1 MEIAE
6 ALEFLR
12 ANHRAVLATRRAD
25 GRPQLSPVM
34 AGVDDEGYVVVSS
47 RETALKVK
55 NLLRDPQAS
64 VCAFTDGF
72 FGEWVQVDGEA
83 TIVYLPEAME
93 QLVSLYRGMA
103 GEHPDWDEYRSA
115 MEREQRVVVRI
126 AVRSAGPDRA
136 G

>member
-1 MEIAE
+1 MEIAK

-34 AGVDDEGYVVVSS
+34 AGVDDEGYAVISS

-55 NLLRDPQAS
+55 NLVRDPQAS
-64 VCAFTDGF
+64 VCAFTDDF
-72 FGEWVQVDGEA
+72 FGGWVQVDGEA
-83 TIVYLPEAME
+83 TIVHLPEAME
-93 QLVSLYRGMA
+93 QLVWLYRGMA
-103 GEHPDWDEYRSA
+103 GEHPDWDEYRRA
-115 MEREQRVVVRI
+115 MEREQRVVIRI
-126 AVRSAGPDRA
+126 AVGSAGPDRA